1 MSDHKTE
8 TETSREFKEFA
19 NDLSIKLLKES
30 KEFAHDA
37 VVHDIDLTFS
47 NGTMILL
54 Q

>member
-1 MSDHKTE
+1 MSDQKTE
-8 TETSREFKEFA
+8 PETSREFKEFA

-30 KEFAHDA
+30 KEFAHDT